1 MNNKKESFFT
11 ARNLTFTA
19 ILVALVVVMQS
30 FGATVSFGTVSLNFT
45 LIPIALGA
53 ILLGRWGGSIIGLA
67 CGIVVSIQVAEGLVP
82 FYSLIWS
89 ATPVW
94 ALLTCLVKTTVAG
107 FLAGLV
113 YEPIAK
119 KNEVVAIF
127 VSSAIVPIVNTAL
140 FIGGCLLMK
149 EPISTIS
156 GGTNLLEFI
165 LVSIVTFNFFIELG
179 INLIVAPSLHRV
191 LKATGLIKEK
201 SKENNDDVDNFESVD
216 FGAEDRPDDENT
228 LTNEW
233 QNAEDEILRN
243 VVSEKPNDTNIKGED

>member
-1 MNNKKESFFT
+1 MNNKEKGFFT

-53 ILLGRWGGSIIGLA
+53 ILLGKWGGSIVGLA

-94 ALLTCLVKTTVAG
+94 ALLTSLVKTTVAG

-119 KNEVVAIF
+119 KNEIVAIF
-127 VSSAIVPIVNTAL
+127 VSSAIVPVVNTAL
-140 FIGGCLLMK
+140 FIVGCLLMK

-165 LVSIVTFNFFIELG
+165 LVGLVTFNFFIELG
-179 INLIVAPSLHRV
+179 INLLVAPSLHRI
-191 LKATGLIKEK
+191 LKAMGITKEKTKIVSDEDASFDNENIFFAEDTAPLSEESVNTKDTILNENVLETTNNKNIKE
-201 SKENNDDVDNFESVD
+201 
-216 FGAEDRPDDENT
+216 ED
-228 LTNEW
+228 
-233 QNAEDEILRN
+233 
-243 VVSEKPNDTNIKGED
+243 

>member
-1 MNNKKESFFT
+1 MNNEKGFLT

-53 ILLGRWGGSIIGLA
+53 ILLGKWGGSIVGLA

-89 ATPVW
+89 ATPLW

-119 KNEVVAIF
+119 KNEIVAIF
-127 VSSAIVPIVNTAL
+127 VSSAIVPVVNTAL
-140 FIGGCLLMK
+140 FIVGCLLMK
-149 EPISTIS
+149 DPISTIS

-191 LKATGLIKEK
+191 IKATGIMKEKTKSGDENAESEDDGVSDIYATTESEEIASKEVVNADGELNSEAVLDETNDKNIKEQ
-201 SKENNDDVDNFESVD
+201 D
-216 FGAEDRPDDENT
+216 
-228 LTNEW
+228 
-233 QNAEDEILRN
+233 
-243 VVSEKPNDTNIKGED
+243 